1 MSIEDV
7 DYLKSNSFKQSYT
20 FLVDSKDRDYIQ
32 HPHPNKYT
40 VDFTTPF
47 KNVFGLEI
55 IDASVPR
62 TMYNVDY
69 HNNTLYYAIIEHHD
83 NDIIPI
89 NEQQLLLYFNKI
101 TVSPGDYSMT
111 ALIKEINTKIEQYMI
126 QQIQDGYNHDY
137 IFRIESV
144 STPIDIMNKIK
155 FVSDKSFILDMNR
168 STIRDTLGFNLTQ
181 NVYTDNSHKYIPSI
195 SNDTTKFRYFYSI
208 NNQVI
213 SPGIVD
219 TIGEKYVTMHCPE
232 IEDHSTR
239 SLSYSKH
246 NLGLARF
253 RLGVIGY
260 NDETISIN
268 RTQLR
273 EFHPIGKFSRMT
285 LEFRMQNGMLY
296 DFKGANH
303 NITFAIHYYE
313 INTPKQLDR
322 SILNQNYNADMMQYM
337 TQLMDDDEED
347 EDEDDDDDD
356 DDDDEDETNNI

>member
-32 HPHPNKYT
+32 HPHPNNYT
-40 VDFTTPF
+40 VHFTVPF

-69 HNNTLYYAIIEHHD
+69 HNNILYYAIVEHFEND
-83 NDIIPI
+83 NTPI
-89 NEQQLLLYFNKI
+89 DKNQLETNINKI
-101 TVSPGDYSMT
+101 TVSPGDYSITSLM
-111 ALIKEINTKIEQYMI
+111 KEINTKIEQYI
-126 QQIQDGYNHDY
+126 TQQIQDGHNHDY
-137 IFRIESV
+137 FFKIESV
-144 STPIDIMNKIK
+144 STPVDIKNKIR
-155 FVSDKSFILDMNR
+155 FVSDQSFVLDMNR
-168 STIRDTLGFNLTQ
+168 STIRDILGFNLTQ
-181 NVYTDNSHKYIPSI
+181 NVYTVNSHKFIPGI
-195 SNDTTKFRYFYSI
+195 SNDPTMFRYFYSI
-208 NNQVI
+208 NNQVE

-219 TIGEKYVTMHCPE
+219 TIGEKYVTLHCSE

-239 SLSYSKH
+239 SLSYSKY

-260 NDETISIN
+260 NDESISIN
-268 RTQLR
+268 RTKLR

-303 NITFAIHYYE
+303 NITFSIHYYE
-313 INTPKQLDR
+313 INNPKQLDR
-322 SILNQNYNADMMQYM
+322 SILNPNYNADMMQYM
-337 TQLMDDDEED
+337 TRLLEDDEDDDENEDEDED
-347 EDEDDDDDD
+347 EDEDD
-356 DDDDEDETNNI
+356 EQNV